1 MDDRMK
7 KIADAIYR
15 ACAETNFK
23 VRFGRDHASFDAFFF
38 RMNNESYEVYFSAN
52 FGWKEYSLNHEE
64 TVERNI
70 EETEAMR
77 LINEGFKEYGVVVSE
92 V

>member
-1 MDDRMK
+1 MNE
-7 KIADAIYR
+7 KIAEALYK

-23 VRFGRDHASFDAFFF
+23 VRFGRDHTSFDVFFF
-38 RMNNESYEVYFSAN
+38 KKNNESYEVAFNAN

-64 TVERNI
+64 TVERNVS
-70 EETEAMR
+70 ESEAMY